1 MFICSINGIPACA
14 NSKLLTTILRDE
26 WNFTGYVVS
35 DGGAIEDILIHHFY
49 YYNAEETVAG
59 SVNAG
64 CNLELD
70 GGWIKPIFLYMCKD
84 FIIMC
89 FFLSVDKPVLRG
101 HLWGNEKVVF

>member
-1 MFICSINGIPACA
+1 MFFCSINGIPACA

-35 DGGAIEDILIHHFY
+35 DGGAIENILIHHFY
-49 YYNAEETVAG
+49 YYNVEETVAG

-89 FFLSVDKPVLRG
+89 FFLKCRQTCIKRSPLGQRKG
-101 HLWGNEKVVF
+101 GI